1 MTRRGRYF
9 LAALGVA
16 AVLGTAWAE
25 TAEKG
30 QAAYDVVILNGR
42 VMDPET
48 GFDAVRNVGIRNG
61 RIATITEDAIAGS
74 EEIEA
79 KGLVVAPGFIDTQTH
94 GQTEFGNKLYL
105 RDGVTTPMDLEIGS
119 INVEK
124 FYSQR
129 EGKWQT
135 NFGTPVSQEL
145 ARMVVLDGMALEEPY
160 TAQHLGALRAQSS
173 KDDGVP
179 GWAVT
184 PSNLEQMNAVTAILD
199 EELRKGALGVGST
212 AGYMAK
218 GLTTYEMFEA
228 QKAAARYG
236 RVTASHVRL
245 LGNNRPPTEGVLGFD
260 ELFAN
265 AVALSAPLLASHN
278 NNFGW
283 WEVQEKLELARKQ
296 GYNMWGEHYPYTAG
310 STTIGAEFL
319 KPEGLELL
327 GLGYENMIDPA
338 TGEAF
343 TQETFEKRAAED
355 PGYGIVLFIPA
366 REEWLPEWLKLPH
379 VTVAGDGLWTTDI
392 DGNDLPWEAPPEA
405 FNGHPRT
412 AGAHAKTL
420 RLGREHKVPLMQTLR
435 QLSYWSALHLGEA
448 GLESMKVRGRMQE
461 GMVADVTVFDP
472 ATVRDNADY
481 VIGKHGLPSTGI
493 PYVLV
498 NGTIIV
504 RDSEVVDGVYP
515 GQAIRYPVED
525 KGRFVPASREGWLK
539 SHTVELDDEFGA
551 SATEGH

>member
-1 MTRRGRYF
+1 MEMSKMKNNSIYRTRK
-9 LAALGVA
+9 
-16 AVLGTAWAE
+16 VLFVGLLILLSTACADD
-25 TAEKG
+25 A
-30 QAAYDVVILNGR
+30 QFDVVINDGR

-48 GFDAVRNVGIRNG
+48 NFDAIRNVGVKDGKIV
-61 RIATITEDAIAGS
+61 TITEEKITGKKTIDATGH
-74 EEIEA
+74 
-79 KGLVVAPGFIDTQTH
+79 VVAPGFIDTQTH
-94 GQTEFGNKLYL
+94 GQSEYGNKLYL

-119 INVEK
+119 INIEK
-124 FYSQR
+124 FYAER

-135 NFGTPVSQEL
+135 NYGTPVAQEM
-145 ARMVVLDGMALEEPY
+145 ARMIVLDGMELTEPY
-160 TAQHLGALRAQSS
+160 TAQQLGALRAKSS
-173 KDDGVP
+173 EKDGVP
-179 GWAVT
+179 DWAVT
-184 PSNLEQMNAVTAILD
+184 PSSMEQMNEITKILD

-245 LGNNRPPTEGVLGFD
+245 LGNNTPPTEGTLGFD

-265 AVALSAPLLASHN
+265 AVALNAPLLASHN
-278 NNFGW
+278 NNYGW

-319 KPEGLELL
+319 KPEGLALL
-327 GLGYENMIDPA
+327 GVSYENMLDPA
-338 TGEAF
+338 TGKRF
-343 TQETFEKRAAED
+343 TQETFEKKAAED
-355 PGYGIVLFIPA
+355 PGYAIVLFLPP
-366 REEWLPEWLKLPH
+366 REGWLPEWLKLPH
-379 VTVAGDGLWTTDI
+379 VTVAGDGMWTTDI
-392 DGNDLPWEAPPEA
+392 NGKDLKWDDSFEA

-420 RLGREHKVPLMQTLR
+420 RLARELNIPLMHTLS
-435 QLSYWSALHLGEA
+435 QLSYWTALHLGDA

-461 GMVADVTVFDP
+461 GMVADITIFNPETVTE
-472 ATVRDNADY
+472 NSDY
-481 VIGKHGLPSTGI
+481 EIGKNGLPSTGI

-504 RDSEVVDGVYP
+504 KDSKVLNGVYP
-515 GQAIRYPVED
+515 GQPIRYTEENE
-525 KGRFVPASREGWLK
+525 GRFVPATRENWLK
-539 SHTVELDDEFGA
+539 AYTIELDPDYGA
-551 SATEGH
+551 EH